1 MLICRW
7 LAKVHVLSNYATGF
21 SRVVVMVFI
30 CLLVPSGMIVC
41 MKIWRRF
48 SKKDKLDEEEAIES
62 QSRVDFISRTGSFFG
77 LSQEQVD

>member
-1 MLICRW
+1 
-7 LAKVHVLSNYATGF
+7 
-21 SRVVVMVFI
+21 
-30 CLLVPSGMIVC
+30 MIVC

-62 QSRVDFISRTGSFFG
+62 QARVDFISRTGSFFG

>member
-1 MLICRW
+1 
-7 LAKVHVLSNYATGF
+7 
-21 SRVVVMVFI
+21 MVFI

-48 SKKDKLDEEEAIES
+48 SKLDEEEAIES
-62 QSRVDFISRTGSFFG
+62 QARVDFISRTGSFFG